1 MKILDGKHVSE
12 KIEYDIIEKIKNKN
26 LKPGLSIIYIGDS
39 LESKKYIQMKEK
51 KCNKL
56 GILFKLYHFTEN
68 DISEEKIID
77 TIEILNNDKLIH
89 GIIVQL
95 PIPEHLNPKNILNKI
110 TYKKDVDGF
119 SNYNSGKLYLDDDP
133 LFIPC
138 TPYGCIKLI
147 DYYNIEIKGKHVV
160 MIGNSKITGLPLSL
174 LLMQRNATVTICHK
188 ETINIKEHTN
198 KADILISACGV
209 PKMIKKDWI
218 KNDCIIIDIGI
229 NIKDKKIMGD
239 VDFDDLKEK
248 VKYITPVPG
257 GVGPMTV
264 IMLLYQ
270 TVLSCENF
278 SQEK

>member
-12 KIEYDIIEKIKNKN
+12 KIEYDITEKIKNKN

-56 GILFKLYHFTEN
+56 GILFQLYHFTEN